1 MKWGCRSTPSFFV
14 QIPFED
20 PTHLAQYQFFLV
32 YHGNGYTQSDVDAMS
47 LDVLLA
53 HVERLYNQL
62 NEERRSHEAA
72 ARQARKRR

>member
-1 MKWGCRSTPSFFV
+1 
-14 QIPFED
+14 
-20 PTHLAQYQFFLV
+20 V